1 MKSKQIFF
9 ETLIAAAKVGGI
21 DAGDD
26 LANKSLYEV
35 IELLLSESAGSD
47 TGNIGFQL
55 NWIKN
60 TVGEDIYISPQDGY
74 TWLWLPSDTNAA
86 AGDYVNLANT
96 HPDGGGVY
104 ITTNA
109 GSWQFKNDGIL
120 QVPGRISFGGI
131 DWQSIG
137 VGNVNAHGGSYGI
150 SLYCTVGY
158 ELNWQAGYLAAR
170 DYNSPYDIIPI
181 YSDSLIKYPYQEDY
195 PTFYSTF
202 DTDTLITKGYL
213 DAQGYLTSF
222 TESDPVFSGSPAY
235 GITNTQITNWDT
247 AYGWGNHASAGYLT
261 DAPSDG
267 TTYGR
272 KNGAWASFTG
282 GIPKGTASGTDT
294 YTVTITGVAAYND
307 GDAYLIRFP
316 NGNTTSATLNINSLG
331 AKTLYRNNDGPL
343 IGGDIFSGGE
353 MICVYNSGTDGFQCI
368 GSSPNSLFAYVT
380 NGETS
385 TITKGQVVY
394 ASGGT
399 GDRMVVKLASNSADA
414 TSAKTVG
421 VVYSTTIGANQK
433 GIILM
438 QGLMDGLSIL
448 KPADGWADGDSVY
461 LGVTAG
467 SITRTKPSAPNHL
480 VYVATVTTASPGN
493 AGRMYIK
500 IQNGYELDE
509 IHDVA
514 ISTPATGHYLYYDA
528 TTDPTKPVWKNS
540 ASWQGNAIAV
550 TKGGTGAT
558 DASTAR
564 TNLGLAIGTN
574 VQAYSP
580 NLAAI
585 AALSPTL
592 DNFIVGNGTTWILE
606 TPSEAR
612 TSLGLG
618 SLSTLSSINNSNW
631 SGTQLA
637 VANGGTGLTTFGGTN
652 TLLFTT
658 ATDTL
663 SSIATANT
671 AALVT
676 SNTGVPS
683 WTSGTTAN
691 RVLRSNGTSITFAQV
706 ALATDVSGNLPVTN
720 LNGGTNASASTFWR
734 GDGTWAA
741 GVGTGSVASGTARR
755 LALYTANGT
764 GLGDLFTQSSPNT
777 VNVTLASTAITASR
791 TYTIPTPDANASF
804 VMTEGSA
811 QTINTPITI
820 SPAGSLT
827 TPQLTIGG
835 STIQWM
841 LFGVSNNAVPTLTNR
856 SAGTKIVLSNTLS
869 STVPDTAIGFAQVAG
884 GGQFNYTWYTA
895 PIGHYFWAGTST
907 SFLNVVQ
914 ILSDGSTIAGI
925 NLSNPFSATIPNLLT
940 TGWIRFSGGNSSPTL
955 TSRSTGTKIVNSAIL
970 SSTLPDVA
978 IGVHDPGGTGVSTFS
993 QWYSSPFAH
1002 YFYSGTSTNFANQ
1015 VQIGTD
1021 GSSFNGINLPIAF
1034 NATIPSVI
1042 CNGWIRMTG
1051 SNAVPAVAARSTGT
1065 RIVLAACHVNN
1076 QNTDCSLGTI
1086 TDIGGQGNQFFA
1098 SWYTAPQGHY
1108 FYAGVTTLINPLIIS
1123 STALTLATGV
1133 NIVLATSGSG
1143 TRIGTSTNQL
1153 LSFWNKTPI
1162 VQPTTAN
1169 TTGLARTGTG
1179 GTNITDTNTFGG
1191 YTIGQVVQA
1200 LISTGILA

>member
-74 TWLWLPSDTNAA
+74 TWLWLPSDTQAA

-104 ITTNA
+104 ITTNT
-109 GSWQFKNDGIL
+109 GSWQFKNDGTL
-120 QVPGRISFGGI
+120 QVPGRISFGDI
-131 DWQSIG
+131 NYQSIG
-137 VGNVNAHGGSYGI
+137 IGNVNDHGGSYGI
-150 SLYCTVGY
+150 SLYCSIGY
-158 ELNWQAGYLAAR
+158 ELNWQGGYLAAR
-170 DYNSPYDIIPI
+170 EPNSPYDLRPI
-181 YSDSLIKYPYQEDY
+181 YSDSLIKYTTPPDY
-195 PTFYSTF
+195 SIFHATF
-202 DTDTLITKGYL
+202 DDDTLITKKYL
-213 DAQGYLTSF
+213 EDKGYLTSF
-222 TESDPVFSGSPAY
+222 TESDPVFAGSPAY
-235 GITNTQITNWDT
+235 GITSTQITNWDT

-267 TTYGR
+267 KTYGR
-272 KNGAWASFTG
+272 KNATWSEVVSTG

-294 YTVTITGVAAYND
+294 YTVTITGVAAYTD

-316 NGNTTSATLNINSLG
+316 NGNTTSATLNINTLG

-353 MICVYNSGTDGFQCI
+353 MLCIYNSTLNGFQCI

-380 NGETS
+380 NGEAS

-399 GDRMVVKLASNSADA
+399 GDRMVVKLANNTQDS

-421 VVYSTTIGANQK
+421 VVYSTSIGANQK
-433 GIILM
+433 GIIMM

-448 KPADGWADGDSVY
+448 DSPFVDGDSVY
-461 LGVTAG
+461 LGATAG

-509 IHDVA
+509 IHDVQ
-514 ISTPATGHYLYYDA
+514 INSGTIATGHYLYYDSA
-528 TTDPTKPVWKNS
+528 GNGLWKNS
-540 ASWQGNAIAV
+540 ASWQGDTIAV
-550 TKGGTGAT
+550 TK
-558 DASTAR
+558 
-564 TNLGLAIGTN
+564 
-574 VQAYSP
+574 
-580 NLAAI
+580 
-585 AALSPTL
+585 
-592 DNFIVGNGTTWILE
+592 
-606 TPSEAR
+606 
-612 TSLGLG
+612 
-618 SLSTLSSINNSNW
+618 
-631 SGTQLA
+631 
-637 VANGGTGLTTFGGTN
+637 GGTGLTTFGGTN

-658 ATDTL
+658 AANTL

-676 SNTGVPS
+676 NNTGVPS

-691 RVLRSNGTSITFAQV
+691 RVLRSNGTAITFAQV
-706 ALATDVSGNLPVTN
+706 ALATDVTGNLPVAN
-720 LNGGTNASASTFWR
+720 LNGGTGASGSTFWR

-741 GVGTGSVASGTARR
+741 GVGTGSVASGDARR
-755 LALYTANGT
+755 LALYPTTGT
-764 GLGDLFTQSSPNT
+764 GLDDTLDSGNT
-777 VNVTLASTAITASR
+777 RIVIATHTTGR
-791 TYTIPTPDANASF
+791 EYTIPDSGAAASF
-804 VMTEGSA
+804 VMTPGNQAVSITVDGS
-811 QTINTPITI
+811 
-820 SPAGSLT
+820 S
-827 TPQLTIGG
+827 TPQLTLGGGTRQWLSFGAGAATAPLVIG
-835 STIQWM
+835 ST
-841 LFGVSNNAVPTLTNR
+841 R
-856 SAGTKIVLSNTLS
+856 SAGTKLVLSQMVPSGGGYDTALGVETGGVMWLS
-869 STVPDTAIGFAQVAG
+869 SLTSIKFYASTGGIGSLV
-884 GGQFNYTWYTA
+884 GQFETSGTGGTVRGLNLTA
-895 PIGHYFWAGTST
+895 QSDANNSIPALVFTGGTTTQFISWGQT
-907 SFLNVVQ
+907 PTYGVPLNFTGSF
-914 ILSDGSTIAGI
+914 
-925 NLSNPFSATIPNLLT
+925 
-940 TGWIRFSGGNSSPTL
+940 
-955 TSRSTGTKIVNSAIL
+955 RSLGTKIVLRAAIPFGGG
-970 SSTLPDVA
+970 SDVA
-978 IGVHDPGGTGVSTFS
+978 LGVES
-993 QWYSSPFAH
+993 QDIMWLNAPTSIKFFTQLTAGAPAVRLTIDSSGLTLA
-1002 YFYSGTSTNFANQ
+1002 G
-1015 VQIGTD
+1015 
-1021 GSSFNGINLPIAF
+1021 
-1034 NATIPSVI
+1034 
-1042 CNGWIRMTG
+1042 G
-1051 SNAVPAVAARSTGT
+1051 SNLVLATSTGT
-1065 RIVLAACHVNN
+1065 RI
-1076 QNTDCSLGTI
+1076 GT
-1086 TDIGGQGNQFFA
+1086 A
-1098 SWYTAPQGHY
+1098 
-1108 FYAGVTTLINPLIIS
+1108 
-1123 STALTLATGV
+1123 
-1133 NIVLATSGSG
+1133 
-1143 TRIGTSTNQL
+1143 TNQL